1 MQTISKYL
9 QGLTRQELEASEIL
23 LDKAL
28 AKADPFSLIEEER
41 LWIKTKAGELIPL
54 KPNKAQ
60 LYVLSI
66 IKKLWKENKPI
77 RLFILKARQVGVSTL
92 IESIIYSITSQ
103 NPNTNSLIVAD
114 DIDGANYL
122 FEMSKL
128 YQERCADHIKPLEKK
143 SNEKKLEFEG
153 THSQILIDTANHK
166 EAGRKYTFRAVHLSE
181 WAFFPYPEAIMLGIS
196 KSVPSLGRTIIVKET
211 TANGFNFAKED
222 WDLAC
227 DPQANDYIAIFIPW
241 YWDEKSRMPITK
253 DFVVG
258 DRALGDIT
266 KAELDLADQMQK
278 EGIQGI
284 PERLNWR
291 RWSIRNECAGK
302 VINFNQESP
311 STPEEAFIASGDC
324 AFDKEQLI
332 LQLRKNPKPIA
343 IGNLVEVDGKY
354 EFRLDPQGDFEFYEP
369 LNKSEQYVV
378 GGDACSGSGVDFA
391 GLVAVAKHSNN
402 TVATYRKKVDSDV
415 LAQKAKALGT
425 FLKGAIVAIENNSYG
440 FHANLKLRAI
450 YGNIFKQETIDSTDK
465 KVTTKFGWNTNS
477 KTRPDMLGQLKQEI
491 RAGATDLRSQ
501 VLIRECL
508 TFIRNPDTGKEEAQE
523 GCCDDL
529 VISRAIASAVRQ
541 LHPFEPE
548 EPVRK
553 QTWVDIPGIPDY

>member
-1 MQTISKYL
+1 MARKN
-9 QGLTRQELEASEIL
+9 
-23 LDKAL
+23 
-28 AKADPFSLIEEER
+28 PFSLIEDSH
-41 LWIKTKAGELIPL
+41 LSIKTKTAGLIL
-54 KPNKAQ
+54 FKLNKAQ
-60 LYVLSI
+60 KHILGI
-66 IKKLWKENKPI
+66 IKDKWKKKQPI

-92 IESIIYSITSQ
+92 IKSIIYAFTSQ
-103 NPNTNSLIVAD
+103 RENINALIMAD
-114 DIDGANYL
+114 DVDGSNYL
-122 FEMSKL
+122 FEISKL
-128 YQERCADHIKPLEKK
+128 FQEYCPSHLKPSEKR
-143 SNEKKLEFEG
+143 SNEKKLEFADI
-153 THSQILIDTANHK
+153 HSQILIDTAQHIQ
-166 EAGRKYTFRAVHLSE
+166 AGRKYTFQMIHLSE
-181 WAFFPYPEAIMLGIS
+181 YAFFTHPEELMLGLS
-196 KSVPSLGRTIIVKET
+196 QAVPSLPQTMIVKET
-211 TANGFNFAKED
+211 TANGFNFAKEE
-222 WDLAC
+222 WDRAVNG
-227 DPQANDYIAIFIPW
+227 DTDYTPIFIPW
-241 YWDEKSRMPITK
+241 FWAEEYAMKCPEGFAIGDRTLGELTK
-253 DFVVG
+253 D
-258 DRALGDIT
+258 
-266 KAELDLADQMQK
+266 ELDLEDLMVK
-278 EGIQGI
+278 EGVLNVS
-284 PERLNWR
+284 EKLNWR
-291 RWSIRNECAGK
+291 RWCIRNNCGGK
-302 VINFNQESP
+302 VINFQQEYP

-354 EFRLDPQGDFEFYEP
+354 EFRLDPTGDFEFYEP
-369 LNKSEQYVV
+369 LNKSEQYVI
-378 GGDACSGSGVDFA
+378 GGDACSGSGADFA
-391 GLVAVAKHSNN
+391 TLVAVAKHSNN

-425 FLKGAIVAIENNSYG
+425 FLKNAIVAIENNSYG

-491 RAGATDLRSQ
+491 RADATDLRSQ

-523 GCCDDL
+523 GTCDDM

-553 QTWVDIPGIPDY
+553 QTWVDKNIPDY

>member
-1 MQTISKYL
+1 MTTSECKSL
-9 QGLTRQELEASEIL
+9 LPSLEKKQAQIN
-23 LDKAL
+23 
-28 AKADPFSLIEEER
+28 PFSLIEDGK
-41 LWIKTKAGELIPL
+41 LWIKTKEAKLIPFII
-54 KPNKAQ
+54 NKAQ
-60 LYVLSI
+60 KFVLGKIKWLWFNNKI
-66 IKKLWKENKPI
+66 IRIL
-77 RLFILKARQVGVSTL
+77 LLKARQLGMSTL
-92 IESIIYSITSQ
+92 IEAIIYCITSQ
-103 NPNTNSLIVAD
+103 TENVNAD
-114 DIDGANYL
+114 IIADEQKRSNNL

-128 YQERCADHIKPLEKK
+128 YQEKCPSHLKPEIKK
-143 SNEKKLEFEG
+143 SNAKALEFEHI
-153 THSQILIDTANHK
+153 HSQILVETAGDPD
-166 EAGRKYTFRAVHLSE
+166 AGRSFTFQLVHLSE
-181 WAFFPYPEAIMLGIS
+181 KARFRNAETLMLGLS
-196 KSVPSLGRTIIVKET
+196 QTVPSQPRTMIIQES
-211 TANGFNFAKED
+211 TANGFNHFKEE
-222 WDLAC
+222 WDKAV
-227 DPQANDYIAIFIPW
+227 NGETDYLPLFIPW
-241 YWDEKSRMPITK
+241 YWAEEYKMLITK

-266 KAELDLADQMQK
+266 KAELDLEDQMQK

-291 RWSIRNECAGK
+291 RWCIRNNCGGK
-302 VINFNQESP
+302 VINFQQEYP

-332 LQLRKNPKPIA
+332 IQLRKNPKPIA

-354 EFRLDPQGDFEFYEP
+354 EFRLDPAGDFEFYEP
-369 LNKSEQYVV
+369 LNKNEQYVI

-425 FLKGAIVAIENNSYG
+425 FLKNAIVAIENNSYG

-553 QTWVDIPGIPDY
+553 QTWVDKNIPDY